1 MNKEGLSRR
10 KCRLWLPRAW
20 MTLLEDHVLSE
31 DLLAGSVGRL
41 AVCTSS
47 LVRLAAWCPGAGPGL
62 PIFLSIP
69 GTECVLG
76 SAGPWLFPRTGLCP
90 PPRNPRPKRRRASGG
105 PVNVWPPFWAA
116 LLSQN
121 TRDLGAS
128 APRALVTE
136 EAPGVGLAPTPNPCR
151 L

>member
-1 MNKEGLSRR
+1 MQAVAAPGVDDSLGG
-10 KCRLWLPRAW
+10 PRPLGGPSCWQCGAVGGV
-20 MTLLEDHVLSE
+20 HVLPCP
-31 DLLAGSVGRL
+31 AGSVVSGRGARAAHL
-41 AVCTSS
+41 PEHPWHG
-47 LVRLAAWCPGAGPGL
+47 VRAGVRWAMA
-62 PIFLSIP
+62 FSQDRALSN
-69 GTECVLG
+69 
-76 SAGPWLFPRTGLCP
+76 
-90 PPRNPRPKRRRASGG
+90 PRNPRPKRRRASGG

-136 EAPGVGLAPTPNPCR
+136 EAPGVGLAPTPDPCR